1 MKYNKQQGFTLI
13 ELLIAML
20 IFAMLALSGWQIMD
34 VLSKSRERAKIQIEQ
49 LSDLQYAYLQMSQ
62 DFAQVSNFVAVP
74 TGISLQNDNLIHDF
88 NIKPTFTL
96 NSQQVE
102 FVRFANFDPRFN
114 PPPSLAKVRYI
125 VQDDKLIKERSY
137 HLTENNTQFSKSILL
152 NHIKDV
158 KWQAWSATPTPE
170 LVNDFPDNKTL
181 EFAKQQSQNNQS
193 TESEQNSPSHH
204 PNQTNNPNSQNPQPS
219 EKAKRFDLV
228 AYQQLPKGVMVS
240 FTYHEQPIVWQ
251 FSLAEK
257 PPTFVVPNGVNQ

>member
-1 MKYNKQQGFTLI
+1 MKYDKQQGFTLI

-34 VLSKSRERAKIQIEQ
+34 ALSKSRERAKIQIEQ

-74 TGISLQNDNLIHDF
+74 TGISLQNDNLTHDF

-102 FVRFANFDPRFN
+102 FVRFANFDPRLN

-125 VQDDKLIKERSY
+125 IQDDKLIKERSY
-137 HLTENNTQFSKSILL
+137 QLTADDTQFSHSVIL
-152 NHIKDV
+152 NNIQNV

-170 LVNDFPDNKTL
+170 LVNDFPDHKTL
-181 EFAKQQSQNNQS
+181 EFAKQQSQTNQS
-193 TESEQNSPSHH
+193 TEDKQ
-204 PNQTNNPNSQNPQPS
+204 NSQNPTDNSNSQDPQPNK
-219 EKAKRFDLV
+219 KAKLFDLV
-228 AYQQLPKGVMVS
+228 AYQQIPKGVIIS
-240 FTYHEQPIVWQ
+240 FSYHEQPIVWQ

-257 PPTFVVPNGVNQ
+257 PPTFVVPNGVSQ